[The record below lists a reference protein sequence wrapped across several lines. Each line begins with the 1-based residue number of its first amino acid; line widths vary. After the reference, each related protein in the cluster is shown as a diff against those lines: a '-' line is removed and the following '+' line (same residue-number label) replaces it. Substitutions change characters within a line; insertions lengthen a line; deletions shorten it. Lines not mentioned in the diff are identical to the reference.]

1 MNLNPNQP
9 DPGMPDE
16 TIDAS
21 LLDAALAEPTPAELE
36 AKILALTD
44 PSMVSLLDAALA
56 PEPASDELT
65 QRILAATSP
74 VSQEAP
80 TVLARIGPATFRF
93 AAAAAI
99 AVAAGLG
106 VWFVNQGPGDTDLMV
121 AGAIETPDVAAD
133 DDNTADDASDPD
145 WLAQEQYVSSAQYF
159 GDETEQIED
168 VLNSVADGLD
178 DATITRDTL
187 WAEFDA
193 YVAFLDD
200 IES

>member
-133 DDNTADDASDPD
+133 DDNTTDDASDPD